1 MESKPLRIVFFTRKM
16 NGVMGGLERQIIA
29 IGDILQ
35 SQGHSVFVVT
45 LDDTPVKSFY
55 SQDESKISYISVNIG
70 NPDFPQNTSTRLR
83 RQIEV
88 FRILR
93 KLKPDI
99 GIALMF
105 GGFLMSRLSM
115 FLIGKPLILAERN
128 SPDMYSMTRIS
139 RIRHILF
146 LVMFLAD
153 KITVQ
158 FDSYRYKYPRYL
170 RHKIYAIPNT
180 IHSTLAPHV
189 SRQNV
194 VRYVYAGRFSFQK
207 QILRL
212 VDSFIEF
219 HRNYPNT
226 KLTIYGEGEL
236 KNEIVQRISTLELEK
251 FVVLAEPLDIDAILG
266 EADVVC
272 VPSKWEGF
280 PNVLAESLSAG
291 IPAIGF
297 ANCDGVRDL
306 LIDNLN
312 GWLEIDKGEKTEIL
326 ELLRRSYNG
335 VVNGE
340 LSHPNIIGS
349 VEKYEKETVSDLW
362 KSLLLNSVE

>member
-1 MESKPLRIVFFTRKM
+1 M

-45 LDDTPVKSFY
+45 LDTAPVKSFY
-55 SQDESKISYISVNIG
+55 SQVDSKLIYISVNKG
-70 NPDFPQNTSTRLR
+70 NPDFRQNGFTRIS

-93 KLKPDI
+93 RLKPDI
-99 GIALMF
+99 GVAFMF

-139 RIRHILF
+139 KIRHILF
-146 LVMFLAD
+146 LIMFFAD

-158 FDSYRYKYPRYL
+158 FDSYRYKYPVYL

-207 QILRL
+207 QIVRL
-212 VDSFIEF
+212 LDSFIDF
-219 HRNYPNT
+219 HRDYPNT

-236 KNEIVQRISTLELEK
+236 KSEIVQRIDKLKLEK
-251 FVVLAEPLDIDAILG
+251 FIVLAGPSEIDIILG

-297 ANCDGVRDL
+297 ANCDGVRNL
-306 LIDNLN
+306 LIDNVN
-312 GWLEIDKGEKTEIL
+312 GWIEIDKGEKSEIL
-326 ELLRRSYNG
+326 ELLIRSYNG
-335 VVNGE
+335 VVNGD
-340 LSHPNIIGS
+340 LSRLNIVGS
-349 VEKYEKETVSDLW
+349 VQKYEKKAVTSLW
-362 KSLLLNSVE
+362 NSLLLKSI